1 MKKTAV
7 WLLLAALLLALASG
21 CNRAGQEE
29 EQGLM
34 LWFPTDPDQERLS
47 AALDSCPYR
56 GESPSIP
63 GLLAALL
70 AGPPSESSG
79 LVAAIPAGTRV
90 LSWSLDNRVVDVE
103 LSAAYAELV
112 GIDLTL
118 ADYCITLTLTQLP
131 GVDGVRVTANG
142 GGQSYRDRQALY
154 PGDVLFSG
162 AEEVPVEVTAA
173 LYFRRE
179 GGDSLGYELRTFRLT
194 EDNVPAKAVL
204 TALIAGP
211 EDKGLVPLLPSQLTV
226 RSAWVDEGVCI
237 ADLSAHL
244 LEIPEEERALAV
256 ESIVETLRS
265 LDTVDQVQL
274 LIEGEPAEGSGGP
287 DTARAAGPSE

>member
-7 WLLLAALLLALASG
+7 WLLLAALLLALAPG
-21 CNRAGQEE
+21 CGRAGQEE

-47 AALDSCPYR
+47 AALDSCPYQ

-70 AGPPSESSG
+70 AGPPPESSG

-90 LSWSLDNRVVDVE
+90 LSWSLGNRVVDVE

-131 GVDGVRVTANG
+131 GVDGVRITANG

-154 PGDVLFSG
+154 PEDVLFSG

-179 GGDSLGYELRTFRLT
+179 GGDSLGYELRKFRLT
-194 EDNVPAKAVL
+194 EDKVPAKAVL

-226 RSAWVDEGVCI
+226 RSAWVDEGVCT

-244 LEIPEEERALAV
+244 LEIPEEERALAM

-265 LDTVDQVQL
+265 LDTVDQVQI
-274 LIEGEPAEGSGGP
+274 LIEGEPAEGSGRP
-287 DTARAAGPSE
+287 DTARQTGPSE